1 MPNLQEIGERAQTRR
16 EDFKRNTSNAG
27 GKELFFQG
35 DGDLAN
41 MAIVPSGDT
50 KEADTETL
58 LLDYHVHNET
68 VTPTS
73 PTDKGFRFYFCTLAV
88 TGECSHCDRGVY
100 KQYRFAFW
108 AYVYN
113 RRVQSK
119 PQSTDN
125 WEQVQT
131 ASGETMWEQEI
142 NDFRIISLP
151 FGKTDMYWKLLLDI
165 SYEEK
170 GLNKK
175 AVRVSRSGLGRE
187 TVWGLKTVNEPTI
200 NWKEIGVGVEELA
213 GLNDYFMERETAK
226 NAIVEDSVTLDS
238 EEEDSVTESTGK
250 TAPFDF

>member
-1 MPNLQEIGERAQTRR
+1 
-16 EDFKRNTSNAG
+16 
-27 GKELFFQG
+27 
-35 DGDLAN
+35 
-41 MAIVPSGDT
+41 
-50 KEADTETL
+50 
-58 LLDYHVHNET
+58 
-68 VTPTS
+68 
-73 PTDKGFRFYFCTLAV
+73 
-88 TGECSHCDRGVY
+88 
-100 KQYRFAFW
+100 
-108 AYVYN
+108 
-113 RRVQSK
+113 
-119 PQSTDN
+119 
-125 WEQVQT
+125 
-131 ASGETMWEQEI
+131 MWEQEI